1 MRRVL
6 LITNHPNVNNAI
18 IKVLEKSFCNIYEYS
33 LIHMK
38 DQDSSVHSNENANIG
53 MVQINVRK
61 EVGSEKTLYFI

>member
-1 MRRVL
+1 MALHVSYSAKA
-6 LITNHPNVNNAI
+6 IDSENPNYT
-18 IKVLEKSFCNIYEYS
+18 SYS

-61 EVGSEKTLYFI
+61 EVGSEKTVYFI